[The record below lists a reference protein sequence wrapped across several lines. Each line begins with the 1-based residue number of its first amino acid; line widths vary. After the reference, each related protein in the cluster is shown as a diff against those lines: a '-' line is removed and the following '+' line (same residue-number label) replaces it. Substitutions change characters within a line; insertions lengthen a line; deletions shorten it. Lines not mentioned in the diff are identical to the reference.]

1 VLIQDVEFQ
10 VSERALGSTVSGQAG
25 EVPRPPIELV
35 EVRAG
40 DWRLLREA
48 RLMALRSS
56 PEAFC
61 GDYGRESRASRR
73 TWRRRARSGSW
84 LVARLDGRIMGLAGM
99 FDEPDPVGGPDARW
113 GTRCVESVWVHPD
126 LRRQGVVR
134 QVLQAVETQALGQG
148 VGTLV
153 LWVLESNPVAAE
165 VYRRLGYTP
174 TGRSQP
180 ISIRGRWDVEERLMK
195 SLA

>member
-1 VLIQDVEFQ
+1 VLIQDVEFHD
-10 VSERALGSTVSGQAG
+10 SERSFRSAGKVGS
-25 EVPRPPIELV
+25 V
-35 EVRAG
+35 EVHEA
-40 DWRLLREA
+40 DWQSLREA
-48 RLMALRSS
+48 RLLALGSS

-61 GDYGRESRASRR
+61 GDYARERRARRR
-73 TWRRRARSGSW
+73 TWRRRLDSGTW
-84 LVARLDGRIMGLAGM
+84 LVARSQGRIVGLAGM
-99 FDEPDPVGGPDARW
+99 LDEPDPVGGPDALW
-113 GTRCVESVWVHPD
+113 GTRCVESVWVHPE

-134 QVLQAVETQALGQG
+134 QVLDAVEQQALRQG

-180 ISIRGRWDVEERLMK
+180 ISIRGNWDVEKRLMK
-195 SLA
+195 SLL